1 MNSVFD
7 KKKKKKISKCQY
19 DYLIELAEEECRE
32 KIANI
37 KNYYEIDDNP

>member
-1 MNSVFD
+1 MNNDFN
-7 KKKKKKISKCQY
+7 KKEKKKISKCQY
-19 DYLIELAEEECRE
+19 NHLIELAEEECRE

>member
-1 MNSVFD
+1 MNSDFD
-7 KKKKKKISKCQY
+7 KKVKKKISKCQY

-37 KNYYEIDDNP
+37 KNNFEIDEEH